1 VGHRPEEA
9 TAMSDVTMRATCLLL
24 LVAGLTACGG
34 LTAQQDVSWTAFH
47 ECRASAPSAV
57 LEDLSPGGRVNYRT
71 QEGGEWGAM
80 KSCMERRGF
89 ACDLGPSFSARLY
102 TLCRPGTS

>member
-1 VGHRPEEA
+1 
-9 TAMSDVTMRATCLLL
+9 MSELTTRVTCLVL

-34 LTAQQDVSWTAFH
+34 LTAQQDLSWTAFH

-57 LEDLSPGGRVNYRT
+57 LETLSQGGEVNYRT
-71 QEGGEWGAM
+71 QEGGEFGAM

-89 ACDLGPSFSARLY
+89 ACDLGPSYSARLY
-102 TLCRPGTS
+102 TACYPGTS